1 MKKISASEGMYLT
14 QKNIEN
20 EGGRVFALTL
30 YLADNDS
37 EDNWR
42 EATQVEYYAWQKAQ
56 EEETENALRENEN
69 VRTEDE
75 NVRTESDESPKG
87 E

>member
-14 QKNIEN
+14 QKTIEN

-30 YLADNDS
+30 YLAENDS

-42 EATQVEYYAWQKAQ
+42 EATQEEYYAWQKAQ
-56 EEETENALRENEN
+56 EEETENALRENGN

-75 NVRTESDESPKG
+75 NVRTESDESPAG

>member
-1 MKKISASEGMYLT
+1 MKKITASEGKYFT

-20 EGGRVFALTL
+20 EGARTYAITL

-42 EATQVEYYAWQKAQ
+42 EATQEEYYEWQKKQ
-56 EEETENALRENEN
+56 EQDFEQQSLPDGSGIKTE
-69 VRTEDE
+69 
-75 NVRTESDESPKG
+75 
-87 E
+87 